1 MLSDGEMIQRWN
13 MHHTASD
20 SAPLMR
26 KTFLV
31 TSHSSLVTLSLI
43 YCGAIRIPRKPLKT
57 SDIQISNRR

>member
-1 MLSDGEMIQRWN
+1 MLSDGEMIQRRN

-31 TSHSSLVTLSLI
+31 TSHSSLVT
-43 YCGAIRIPRKPLKT
+43 RHF
-57 SDIQISNRR
+57 ISNLLWRD